1 MIRALGKQKTGEK
14 DVGKP
19 PQFAGLSYLS
29 LRFKIGE
36 PSYRPL
42 LFEVVLQDELALLRT
57 IETACG
63 SSLSRAPETH
73 PVLLLSALAPACWP
87 GCRAVF

>member
-1 MIRALGKQKTGEK
+1 MQKELNEGVMIRALGKQKTGEK

-36 PSYRPL
+36 PSYRP
-42 LFEVVLQDELALLRT
+42 T
-57 IETACG
+57 SI
-63 SSLSRAPETH
+63 
-73 PVLLLSALAPACWP
+73 
-87 GCRAVF
+87 

>member
-1 MIRALGKQKTGEK
+1 MRAKGKKKTGRK
-14 DVGKP
+14 GCRQASSVSR
-19 PQFAGLSYLS
+19 LSYIS

>member
-73 PVLLLSALAPACWP
+73 PVLAASALASA
-87 GCRAVF
+87 

>member
-1 MIRALGKQKTGEK
+1 MPWGSKRTGEK

-29 LRFKIGE
+29 AA
-36 PSYRPL
+36 
-42 LFEVVLQDELALLRT
+42 LQDRRALLLGYVKNDVVTQDRLALLRT

-73 PVLLLSALAPACWP
+73 PVLAASALAPA
-87 GCRAVF
+87 

>member
-29 LRFKIGE
+29 LRFKIGS
-36 PSYRPL
+36 PSC
-42 LFEVVLQDELALLRT
+42 LATLKMT
-57 IETACG
+57 
-63 SSLSRAPETH
+63 
-73 PVLLLSALAPACWP
+73 
-87 GCRAVF
+87 